1 MTSCLYKYKLA
12 SSEIL
17 CIILITAWHLPIW
30 IFSSNWV
37 VVIENI
43 SLSSLAS
50 IIFFSL
56 TRFIINSLYSS
67 VSNPSIIS
75 WFAVWVLIV
84 QVRSESNMVFLS
96 QIVSCNNL
104 LLKKLKLKLFFLF
117 RLIQFLKMFS
127 LLGILSKWTLVKST
141 LFKEKQLLN
150 ILLALLTEDKSLLN
164 KFT

>member
-17 CIILITAWHLPIW
+17 YIILITVWHLPIW
-30 IFSSNWV
+30 IFSSNWI

-43 SLSSLAS
+43 SLSSLTA
-50 IIFFSL
+50 IVFFSL
-56 TRFIINSLYSS
+56 TRFIKYSLYSS
-67 VSNPSIIS
+67 VFNPSIIS

-84 QVRSESNMVFLS
+84 QFRSEPNMVFLS

-150 ILLALLTEDKSLLN
+150 ILLALITEDKSLLN